1 MNFDNIEKMMA
12 QNKYTQT
19 ISQIESLDAPFF
31 DDDESDEEV
40 ELTDE
45 TDDGSNEVESVLD
58 IPLSKRVQQ
67 LLTKEIY
74 GPSIKLVNNIWVR
87 HRYIYYMY
95 GTDIFTFFP
104 VLRYVK
110 AIETFKRNRKIKP
123 LQHGILLMK
132 VALRSEDI
140 VEHFKNARK
149 LLQLDDIDGNNYDFW
164 LKQHVREE
172 AIELLTKEVLKRN
185 PNGDF
190 ERAAYHMAFDN
201 VPTITDK
208 EKHIILNKLE
218 FADQEIRQ
226 SFEKQKLNSL

>member
-31 DDDESDEEV
+31 NDDESDEEV

-45 TDDGSNEVESVLD
+45 TDDGTNEVESVLD

-87 HRYIYYMY
+87 QRYINYMY

-140 VEHFKNARK
+140 VDHFKNARK

-172 AIELLTKEVLKRN
+172 AIELLTKEVLRRN

-218 FADQEIRQ
+218 FADQEIRK